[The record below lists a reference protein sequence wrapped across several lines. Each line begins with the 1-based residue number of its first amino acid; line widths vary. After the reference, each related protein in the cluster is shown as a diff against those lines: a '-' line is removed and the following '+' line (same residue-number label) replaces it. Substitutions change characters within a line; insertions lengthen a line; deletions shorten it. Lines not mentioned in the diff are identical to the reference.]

1 MIFIFYVKTMCEVAS
16 LASLMAMGECSRG
29 LNIKRKIHMSFN
41 GIEVDVPSMLL
52 KKVLLAGKVE

>member
-1 MIFIFYVKTMCEVAS
+1 MHEVAS
-16 LASLMAMGECSRG
+16 LASLMAMGECLRG